1 MPVPVLWLLGHRVVQ
16 EHEALQP
23 GAEEQE
29 ADRVVVVDEVA
40 AKLNGSF
47 LKFRVVQLNFIP
59 EIKVVFYKLFERS
72 LPSYV

>member
-1 MPVPVLWLLGHRVVQ
+1 MLVPVLWLLGHRVVQ

-40 AKLNGSF
+40 AKKNRSSSY
-47 LKFRVVQLNFIP
+47 RVTCQVLEFMT
-59 EIKVVFYKLFERS
+59 Y
-72 LPSYV
+72 